1 MRTILDLWSFLPLRF
16 YVLGIGTLFVITFVV
31 ALLDRGDK

>member
-16 YVLGIGTLFVITFVV
+16 YVIFFGTLFAITFVV
-31 ALLDRGDK
+31 ALLDKGDK